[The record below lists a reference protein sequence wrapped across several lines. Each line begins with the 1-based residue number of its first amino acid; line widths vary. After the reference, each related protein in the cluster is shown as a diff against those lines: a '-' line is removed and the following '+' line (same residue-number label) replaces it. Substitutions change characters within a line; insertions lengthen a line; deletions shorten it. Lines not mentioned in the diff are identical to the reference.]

1 MSGEKWATEMS
12 LKQMMKDQDDQEI
25 FDKAQK
31 SLRIINKER
40 NNLNEKLDVIR
51 SNKLISP
58 DYCEWL
64 VTTIINAKRADKTN
78 EKGYDLID
86 EKTKKKYE
94 VKSRQVNHINQQT
107 IFHLKKE
114 SMNMG
119 ADLICVLI
127 RPDYEILGIFLVENH
142 NIKKATVKENKK
154 HPSSALGRV
163 NLAWNKKRRD
173 YYEQKRLI
181 KWYYP
186 SSQINF
192 QG

>member
-1 MSGEKWATEMS
+1 MSEEKWATKKA
-12 LKQMMKDQDDQEI
+12 LKQMISTKDQEK
-25 FDKAQK
+25 FDEAQK

-40 NNLNEKLDVIR
+40 NKLNKKLDVIR

-64 VTTIINAKRADKTN
+64 VATIINAKRADKTN

-86 EKTKKKYE
+86 KKTKKKYE

-142 NIKKATVKENKK
+142 NIEKATVKGNKK

-181 KWYYP
+181 KWYYLA
-186 SSQINF
+186 S
-192 QG
+192 

>member
-1 MSGEKWATEMS
+1 MSEEKWATEMA
-12 LKQMMKDQDDQEI
+12 LKQMMKNPEDHKN

-64 VTTIINAKRADKTN
+64 VGAIINAERPQETN
-78 EKGYDLID
+78 NEGYDLVGKVD
-86 EKTKKKYE
+86 GKEKKYE
-94 VKSRQVNHINQQT
+94 VKSRQVEHINQQT

-114 SMNMG
+114 SLKNNI
-119 ADLICVLI
+119 DLICVLI
-127 RPDYEILGIFLVENH
+127 RPNYEILGIFLVENH
-142 NIKKATVKENKK
+142 NIEKATVKENKK

-173 YYEQKRLI
+173 YYERKKLI
-181 KWYYP
+181 DWYYLA
-186 SSQINF
+186 S
-192 QG
+192 

>member
-1 MSGEKWATEMS
+1 MKKEKWATKKA
-12 LKQMMKDQDDQEI
+12 LKQMMKNPEDQKI
-25 FDKAQK
+25 FDEAQK

-40 NNLNEKLDVIR
+40 NKLNKKLDVIR

-64 VTTIINAKRADKTN
+64 VATIINAKRADKTN
-78 EKGYDLID
+78 KEGYDLY
-86 EKTKKKYE
+86 KKKKKYE

-142 NIKKATVKENKK
+142 NIEKATVKENKK

-181 KWYYP
+181 KWYYLA
-186 SSQINF
+186 S
-192 QG
+192 

>member
-1 MSGEKWATEMS
+1 MSGEKWATEKA
-12 LKQMMKDQDDQEI
+12 LKQMISTKDQEK
-25 FDKAQK
+25 FDEAQK

-40 NNLNEKLDVIR
+40 NKLNKKLDVIR

-64 VTTIINAKRADKTN
+64 VGAIINADRPKNTN
-78 EKGYDLID
+78 EEGYDLID
-86 EKTKKKYE
+86 EKKEKKYE

-107 IFHLKKE
+107 IFHLKRE
-114 SMNMG
+114 SLKNNI
-119 ADLICVLI
+119 DLICVLI

-142 NIKKATVKENKK
+142 NIEKATVKENKK

>member
-1 MSGEKWATEMS
+1 MSEEKWATEMA
-12 LKQMMKDQDDQEI
+12 LKQMMKKPEDQKN

-40 NNLNEKLDVIR
+40 NKLNKKLDVIR

-64 VTTIINAKRADKTN
+64 VGAIINADRPKNTN
-78 EKGYDLID
+78 EEGYDLID
-86 EKTKKKYE
+86 EKKEKKYE

-107 IFHLKKE
+107 IFHLKRE
-114 SMNMG
+114 SLKNNI
-119 ADLICVLI
+119 DLICVLI

-142 NIKKATVKENKK
+142 NIEKATVKENKK

-181 KWYYP
+181 KWYYLA
-186 SSQINF
+186 S
-192 QG
+192 

>member
-1 MSGEKWATEMS
+1 MSEEKWATKKT
-12 LKQMMKDQDDQEI
+12 LKQMISTKDQEK
-25 FDKAQK
+25 FDEAQK

-40 NNLNEKLDVIR
+40 NKLNKKLDVIR

-64 VTTIINAKRADKTN
+64 VATIINAKRADKTN
-78 EKGYDLID
+78 KEGYDLY
-86 EKTKKKYE
+86 KKKKKYE

-142 NIKKATVKENKK
+142 NIEKATVKENKK

-181 KWYYP
+181 KWYYLA
-186 SSQINF
+186 S
-192 QG
+192 

>member
-1 MSGEKWATEMS
+1 MSGEKWATEKA
-12 LKQMMKDQDDQEI
+12 LKHMMKDPDDQKN

-40 NNLNEKLDVIR
+40 NKLKDNDVIR
-51 SNKLISP
+51 SNKLISS

-64 VTTIINAKRADKTN
+64 VGAIINAKRPQDTN
-78 EKGYDLID
+78 KEGYDLY
-86 EKTKKKYE
+86 KKKKKYE

-107 IFHLKKE
+107 IFHLKRE
-114 SMNMG
+114 SLKNNI
-119 ADLICVLI
+119 DLICVLI

-142 NIKKATVKENKK
+142 NIEKATVKENKK

-163 NLAWNKKRRD
+163 NLAWNKKRRN

>member
-1 MSGEKWATEMS
+1 MNKEKWETEMS
-12 LKQMMKDQDDQEI
+12 LKQMMKNPEDKKN

-40 NNLNEKLDVIR
+40 KNLNQNLDVIR

-64 VTTIINAKRADKTN
+64 VATIINAKRADKTN

-86 EKTKKKYE
+86 EKTDKKYE

-142 NIKKATVKENKK
+142 NIEKATVKENKK

-173 YYEQKRLI
+173 YYESEKFI
-181 KWYYP
+181 YWYYLA
-186 SSQINF
+186 S
-192 QG
+192 